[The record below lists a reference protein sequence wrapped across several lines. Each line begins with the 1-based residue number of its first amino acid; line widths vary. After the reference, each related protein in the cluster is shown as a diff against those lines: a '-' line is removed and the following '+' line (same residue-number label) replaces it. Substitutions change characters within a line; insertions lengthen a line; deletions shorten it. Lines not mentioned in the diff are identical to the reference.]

1 MLTRRTTLGLIGG
14 GFAAILAACV
24 GGVSQVLG
32 FQVFQDE
39 PVTGQLEPSGPVA
52 GAGLFDVD
60 PDQGNVSQDPN
71 VAIHG
76 DIASLP
82 EDMEV

>member
-1 MLTRRTTLGLIGG
+1 MADYRSGDLYDRDMGDIRGG
-14 GFAAILAACV
+14 QVRFNDYFAVPATEPELVAPV
-24 GGVSQVLG
+24 G
-32 FQVFQDE
+32 
-39 PVTGQLEPSGPVA
+39 

-60 PDQGNVSQDPN
+60 PDQGDVSQDPT

-76 DIASLP
+76 DVASLP